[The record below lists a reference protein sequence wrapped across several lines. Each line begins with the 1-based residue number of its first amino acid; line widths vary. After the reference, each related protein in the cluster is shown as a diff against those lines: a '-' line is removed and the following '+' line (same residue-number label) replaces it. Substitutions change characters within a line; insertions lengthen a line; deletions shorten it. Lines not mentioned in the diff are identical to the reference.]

1 MSLTHYPLMSCY
13 TPCMRAYL
21 AVFNHL
27 LYSLQFWQVS
37 AWRFHCLKSSLDNRN
52 FYFLPLASPKFVEY
66 IVDFASHVQINS
78 LLHLS
83 TESRLIINNIMT
95 LLRSSVICHIIFQI
109 KSIINGCCSFWS
121 FKNKVKF
128 FQKKKKKTEKS
139 IFTAWSLNPNINL
152 VSNIISG
159 LEQ

>member
-13 TPCMRAYL
+13 TPCMHAYL

-95 LLRSSVICHIIFQI
+95 LLRSFVICHIIFQI
-109 KSIINGCCSFWS
+109 SLMDVAVFEVLKTKLNFS
-121 FKNKVKF
+121 
-128 FQKKKKKTEKS
+128 KKKKKTEKS
-139 IFTAWSLNPNINL
+139 IFSAWSLNPNINL